1 MQSSSNTSG
10 DGLPWFVVLMEDDRA
25 VGSFTWD
32 EWMETLVSER
42 PDNCYMVRAKDHM
55 DAFMR
60 ANRGELHTY

>member
-1 MQSSSNTSG
+1 MRSSSNTNG
-10 DGLPWFVVLMEDDRA
+10 NWLPWFVVLMEDECA
-25 VGSFTWD
+25 VQAFSWD

-42 PDNCYMVRAKDHM
+42 PDNCYIVFAKDHM